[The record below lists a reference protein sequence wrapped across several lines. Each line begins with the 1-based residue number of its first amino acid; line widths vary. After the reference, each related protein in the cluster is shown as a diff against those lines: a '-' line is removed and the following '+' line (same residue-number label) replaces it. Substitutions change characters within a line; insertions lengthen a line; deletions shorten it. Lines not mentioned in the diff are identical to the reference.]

1 MLGAPVLSETAEP
14 QVWAGRRDHCSQMF
28 VPLILCLLFTPRPPL
43 TPAPTCDVELGHVNC
58 FGRWNLE
65 GSASMPAGAQPLL
78 GITCSCPSRASVC
91 WGIMTLGSASLAGD
105 STHGAV

>member
-1 MLGAPVLSETAEP
+1 MKLYFKQRFFSWFDSYDIWHEDGSVAYTVQGRLA
-14 QVWAGRRDHCSQMF
+14 WA
-28 VPLILCLLFTPRPPL
+28 
-43 TPAPTCDVELGHVNC
+43 APTCDVELGHVNC